1 MEALNNFISASEIR
15 ELAKKLALTPSKK
28 LGQNFV
34 MDPNSIEKIVR
45 LSKVDKNEVVIEV
58 GPGLG
63 SLTVG
68 LLPKVKKLYAIEVD
82 RRLAEQ
88 LPITIESKMSTEN
101 LSVINKDFLDLKL
114 SDLELEPTALVANLP
129 YNLSVPILLQAL
141 LKLPSINN
149 FLIMVQSEVA
159 ARICAAPDSRI
170 YGIPSVKIQYLTEA
184 KIVSEISRKVFWPE
198 PNVDSSLVQLTRKTN
213 FDAALQVLLFKIVDA
228 AFSQRRKMLRSTL
241 KQLGLTENELNE
253 LFEKSSI
260 DPKKRAEQLSV
271 ADYQNMAQQLA
282 LILGSL

>member
-1 MEALNNFISASEIR
+1 LEALNNFISASEIR

-45 LSKVDKNEVVIEV
+45 LSKVDQNDVVIEV

-68 LLPKVKKLYAIEVD
+68 LLPRVKQLYAIELD
-82 RRLAEQ
+82 KRLADQ
-88 LPITIESKMSTEN
+88 LTETIESKISSEN
-101 LSVINKDFLDLKL
+101 LEVINKDFLE
-114 SDLELEPTALVANLP
+114 LELADLRIEPTALVANLP

-159 ARICAAPDSRI
+159 ARICAAPASRI
-170 YGIPSVKIQYLTEA
+170 YGIPSVKIQYLAEA

-198 PNVDSSLVQLTRKTN
+198 PNVDSSLVRLTRKTN
-213 FDAALQVLLFKIVDA
+213 FDASLQVLLFKLVDA

-241 KQLGLTENELNE
+241 KQLRLTEIELNE
-253 LFEKSSI
+253 LFQKSEI

-271 ADYQNMAQQLA
+271 DDYQNMAKQLA
-282 LILGSL
+282 LILGSS